1 MKVLASPRMRR
12 RLRWVGLLMVFAVGV
27 AGLIVLL
34 PGKHQKETPL
44 VVSHTPLPEAPPAPV
59 TRTNRELVPALQ
71 VAAQFI
77 QTAVA
82 RKNVGKSWD
91 LISPTYE
98 GKSEYTRKEWAKG
111 DRALNGE
118 GIPVVEYPVDR
129 ARWKRDYSL
138 KDEVGF
144 KVALFPPKGNTMP
157 ATVFDVAVHAYGKG
171 THRRWLVDY
180 WSPSGGRTITTSQPK
195 TVAGLPNLNPL
206 NENKSRLGKAW
217 IIVPILILFMIVLA
231 PLALGIGHVVRV
243 KRAERD
249 FAGGKTP

>member
-1 MKVLASPRMRR
+1 MKLLASARMRR
-12 RLRWVGLLMVFAVGV
+12 RLRWVGVVLAVAVGIT
-27 AGLIVLL
+27 GLIVFL
-34 PGKHQKETPL
+34 PGHHEKETPL
-44 VVSHTPLPEAPPAPV
+44 VASREPLPEPPAPPV
-59 TRTNRELVPALQ
+59 TRSNRQLLPALQ
-71 VAAQFI
+71 VAAAFI

-82 RKNVGKSWD
+82 RKDVDKSWD
-91 LISPTYE
+91 LISPDYE
-98 GKSEYTRKEWAKG
+98 GKSEYTRQEWAKG

-138 KDEVGF
+138 ADEVGF

-157 ATVFDVAVHAYGKG
+157 ATVFDIAVHAYGKG
-171 THRRWLVDY
+171 AHRRWLVDY

-195 TVAGLPNLNPL
+195 TAAGLPNLNPADP
-206 NENKSRLGKAW
+206 NKSRLSKTW

-231 PLALGIGHVVRV
+231 PLALGIGHIVRV

-249 FAGGKTP
+249 FAGS